1 MIVQKKHI
9 LYYQMEGGSVKKID
23 KTNVAIGARIR
34 EMRVKRKMTQETFAE
49 KADICS
55 GQHVS
60 NIERGVS
67 GLSISKLMDVCNVL
81 DVEADYLLFGIRTG
95 NVDAQLHKYLKQ
107 MTNEQTRYASEFVKV
122 YAKTCGLAEE

>member
-1 MIVQKKHI
+1 M
-9 LYYQMEGGSVKKID
+9 KKID

-49 KADICS
+49 KADISS

-95 NVDAQLHKYLKQ
+95 NVDAQLHKYLKY